1 MMLEWYSSRGFVR
14 DGIPV
19 GEISPFGDGD
29 GEKLS
34 PRAGTGAGNGGYILN
49 GDANVPTIPDGDSPV
64 AISIRDAQVEQLTVV
79 HACPTK
85 RKYRE
90 QHPCFLHV
98 GKAWALRRPLTPG
111 RCCSAPDAGIQSGP
125 WPGNLH
131 AMPTF
136 L

>member
-64 AISIRDAQVEQLTVV
+64 AISTSNPSTRYCARTRYCSKQLELRTDQLASEKKCPVDPFRWTTVAGCRGEQQLKQPFI
-79 HACPTK
+79 H
-85 RKYRE
+85 
-90 QHPCFLHV
+90 
-98 GKAWALRRPLTPG
+98 
-111 RCCSAPDAGIQSGP
+111 CCIYGS
-125 WPGNLH
+125 
-131 AMPTF
+131 
-136 L
+136 